1 MPDVVCYCI
10 APRAVAKRRPPGALQ
25 TGLRFAGGRTS
36 INKNIPIVKS
46 LLRDVGLASWHR
58 KTPVLAALVVLALAG
73 LFLRAWRLD
82 VNPLWYTDECI
93 YTEVARN
100 LSRGELRYGALP
112 FPFGR
117 EIVTKPPLWF
127 VFAAPLQWL
136 PGEAVWKGRLAGAL
150 ASLLLTFCVWSLG
163 RHLHSP
169 RAGWVAAWVSL
180 VHAPALLYGRW
191 ANPYVLAGLLN
202 AACLLVLA
210 RMAWR
215 PASVSAGDERTAPP
229 PPGGRGLSFPPPGMG
244 WAFIAGLAAG
254 LSCITEFMS
263 LQIVGFL
270 ALWGLAHRGLWR
282 TLPALAAG
290 AMLPMLLFLG
300 WGMLARGTPF
310 LRELASLLFQFGGGE
325 GAGAAL
331 RQMARAFGGLFFHDA
346 VMGIGLAGLVFWA
359 GRGVFA
365 RRPPGEKTPDGRMP
379 LVFLFCML
387 PLVLRRQ
394 GADMQPPHNLPA
406 WGFAMHLGFAVA
418 LCETASLL
426 ERWCSRRLEGN
437 GSRPG
442 IRRMLIRTAGLA
454 VLIGPVLAM
463 TLTAGQSVCTEI
475 PMGSKA
481 LGSVRDVGVS
491 RELIA
496 RINADCDPGDI
507 VVVPERLTP
516 FLTARAVTW
525 QQVLVAEGYAVRWYS
540 YVSAEDLVFRPT
552 LADTRLVVV
561 DAWDRINGVCA
572 DARDCSHPL
581 IVRLR
586 AEEWRMAV
594 FGEYLLYFSPSE
606 F

>member
-1 MPDVVCYCI
+1 MKYFVRDAI
-10 APRAVAKRRPPGALQ
+10 LALRRREMLAL
-25 TGLRFAGGRTS
+25 AM
-36 INKNIPIVKS
+36 
-46 LLRDVGLASWHR
+46 
-58 KTPVLAALVVLALAG
+58 LAAAG

-127 VFAAPLQWL
+127 VFAAPWQWL
-136 PGEAVWKGRLAGAL
+136 PGEALWKGRLATAL
-150 ASLLLTFCVWSLG
+150 GSLLLAFCCWGLG
-163 RHLHSP
+163 RRLHSP
-169 RAGWVAAWVSL
+169 RAGYLAAWISL

-191 ANPYVLAGLLN
+191 ANPYMLAGLLN
-202 AACLLVLA
+202 ATCLLLLT
-210 RMAWR
+210 RMDPK
-215 PASVSAGDERTAPP
+215 PAPSPPAAPADDACASP
-229 PPGGRGLSFPPPGMG
+229 PPGRCGLLTRSAMA
-244 WAFIAGLAAG
+244 WAFFAGLAAG

-263 LQIVGFL
+263 LQMLGFL
-270 ALWGLAHRGLWR
+270 VLWGWAHRSLWQK
-282 TLPALAAG
+282 LPALAAG
-290 AMLPMLLFLG
+290 AMLPVLLFLG

-418 LCETASLL
+418 LCEAASFL
-426 ERWCSRRLEGN
+426 EQWRSRPLEGN
-437 GSRPG
+437 GSGPG

-496 RINADCDPGDI
+496 RINADCGPDDI

-516 FLTARAVTW
+516 FLAARAVTW
-525 QQVLVAEGYAVRWYS
+525 QQALVAEGYAIPWYS
-540 YVSAEDLVFRPT
+540 YVSAEELLFLPR
-552 LADTRLVVV
+552 LNATRLVVV
-561 DAWDRINGVCA
+561 DAWDRINGVCG
-572 DARDCSHPL
+572 DTPDCSHPL
-581 IVRLR
+581 IMRLR
-586 AEEWRMAV
+586 GEGWRVMV
-594 FGEYLLYFSPSE
+594 FGEYILYFPRPAL
-606 F
+606 